1 MGMWVKVGGKCYSVA
16 TTDTGD
22 VTDET
27 LSYQGP
33 FASCDA
39 CLESP
44 VDTKK
49 RFITDLVL
57 DGTNLVAKTE
67 EMVIK
72 GGKIVGFCESDD
84 ITIEGTECPEE
95 EGA

>member
-1 MGMWVKVGGKCYSVA
+1 VA
-16 TTDTGD
+16 TIDTGD

-33 FASCDA
+33 FSSCDA

-49 RFITDLVL
+49 RFITDLAL

-95 EGA
+95 TEA